1 MKRLILISLL
11 LTGCATTVPV
21 KMSFPQAPEPI
32 LKPAEE
38 LQPLYTNEM
47 NYEYHRERIRNLQIS
62 SVTDIIL
69 ALSVIVI
76 LVFIGYYIF
85 VVIHLKFN

>member
-1 MKRLILISLL
+1 MIHDCENPSSNIISRRN
-11 LTGCATTVPV
+11 TTT
-21 KMSFPQAPEPI
+21 
-32 LKPAEE
+32 

-85 VVIHLKFN
+85 VVINLKFN

>member
-1 MKRLILISLL
+1 MIHDCENPSSNIISRRNI
-11 LTGCATTVPV
+11 TT
-21 KMSFPQAPEPI
+21 
-32 LKPAEE
+32 LH
-38 LQPLYTNEM
+38 PLYTNEM